1 PRRRSACPLSA
12 GAGHLPDARG
22 ETSQSNSHFRCDEVT
37 TVSYA
42 TAQDVINRYP
52 NRDLVQ
58 LTNEDPTATTVN
70 DAPITQA
77 LADAS
82 AEIDGYIEGRF
93 TLPLTDPPAVLN
105 RLTTDIAMYR
115 LQSLRPLHDLED
127 ARKRYEDAVAMLT
140 KVADGERYRDHR
152 RRDRQSAAF
161 ANQLDRNRALS
172 GSARELAPDA
182 SRGRGAGDVQGRAVW
197 RVGRHRGDNPGT
209 QARIRDRDNDARPRM
224 GGRWRPVGAKSRRI
238 RDHR

>member
-1 PRRRSACPLSA
+1 M
-12 GAGHLPDARG
+12 
-22 ETSQSNSHFRCDEVT
+22 
-37 TVSYA
+37 SYA
-42 TAQDVINRYP
+42 TAQDMINRYP

-70 DAPITQA
+70 DVPITQA

-93 TLPLTDPPAVLN
+93 ALPLTDPPAVLN

-140 KVADGERYRDHR
+140 KVAAGELTLGL
-152 RRDRQSAAF
+152 SADDQEPPTA
-161 ANQLDRNRALS
+161 AGAVETVHAPNRVFN
-172 GSARELAPDA
+172 
-182 SRGRGAGDVQGRAVW
+182 RGKLKGY
-197 RVGRHRGDNPGT
+197 
-209 QARIRDRDNDARPRM
+209 
-224 GGRWRPVGAKSRRI
+224 
-238 RDHR
+238 

>member
-1 PRRRSACPLSA
+1 M
-12 GAGHLPDARG
+12 
-22 ETSQSNSHFRCDEVT
+22 
-37 TVSYA
+37 SYA
-42 TAQDVINRYP
+42 TAQDMINRYP

-70 DAPITQA
+70 DTPITQA

-140 KVADGERYRDHR
+140 KVAAGELTLGL
-152 RRDRQSAAF
+152 SAD
-161 ANQLDRNRALS
+161 NQEPPLAEGQWKQCR
-172 GSARELAPDA
+172 APDRVFN
-182 SRGRGAGDVQGRAVW
+182 RGKLKGY
-197 RVGRHRGDNPGT
+197 
-209 QARIRDRDNDARPRM
+209 
-224 GGRWRPVGAKSRRI
+224 
-238 RDHR
+238 